1 MVLGHWHPSFDPLQ
15 EIISKRHLWVLLP
28 HLSFPLWSRQILE
41 GIGNTIGQFVAMEV
55 DFHLAYD
62 KRIARVLV
70 EMDISLGLPVKV
82 EILCNE
88 RLLV

>member
-1 MVLGHWHPSFDPLQ
+1 M
-15 EIISKRHLWVLLP
+15 LLP

-41 GIGNTIGQFVAMEV
+41 GIGNTIGWFVAMEA

-70 EMDISLGLPVKV
+70 EMDISLGLPAKV

>member
-1 MVLGHWHPSFDPLQ
+1 M
-15 EIISKRHLWVLLP
+15 
-28 HLSFPLWSRQILE
+28 LE
-41 GIGNTIGQFVAMEV
+41 GIGNTIGRFVAMEAY
-55 DFHLAYD
+55 FHLAYD

-70 EMDISLGLPVKV
+70 EMDISLGLPAKV